1 VTKLLLDSYP
11 AVVCQ
16 LCLGCQVADVPS
28 ENSWLPEDFSGE
40 VEVIKYFQSLKKY
53 ADKSSSLFLQS
64 FNFSTVDT
72 KINLSDLKTRM
83 KYLVNNVIFDRM
95 LKSLHSTFLLVPLQ
109 LFNFK
114 YV

>member
-1 VTKLLLDSYP
+1 MTKLLLDSYP

-40 VEVIKYFQSLKKY
+40 VEVIKYFQS
-53 ADKSSSLFLQS
+53 S
-64 FNFSTVDT
+64 
-72 KINLSDLKTRM
+72 TRM

-95 LKSLHSTFLLVPLQ
+95 LKSLHSTFLLVPLSA
-109 LFNFK
+109 L
-114 YV
+114 